1 MDDALRQPVRS
12 RADVDA
18 LLNATTNYEQK
29 LPRSLEPRTF
39 DLSRSEALLEHLGH
53 PERGL
58 PTVHVAG
65 SKGKGT
71 VVRLVAGALTALG
84 GEGPVGMY
92 TSPHLMDLSE
102 RIALDGIPVGEPAL
116 VAAAEAVRPHLRER
130 LGTPEAPTFFEIFT
144 AMAWHVFRAAGCRA
158 VVLETGLGGR
168 LDATTVCEPSATV
181 ITHIE
186 LEHTHLL
193 GDTLEAIAGEKAGIL
208 KPGVPAFT
216 TAQGVAREVIAR
228 RAAELGAPL
237 TALDPSP
244 EATTGP
250 ARRLTVPAEGGLPAL
265 EAHLA
270 GVHHA
275 GNLRAAAHALQTLG
289 CTPEA
294 VRRGLAAVELPA
306 LLEPVAREP
315 LVLIDGAHTLAS
327 VDATLEALATC
338 WPERAPTLIVGL
350 MDLKNLDAM
359 AERMARSA
367 TTAVATQVSSPRARP
382 ASEVASAL
390 QAAGIAEVHVADEP
404 TAALA
409 QARAVTGTGG
419 LVLSIGSVYLAG
431 DIRRATLATRVVL
444 E

>member
-1 MDDALRQPVRS
+1 MDDALRQPVRT

-29 LPRSLEPRTF
+29 MPRTMEPRTF
-39 DLSRSEALLEHLGH
+39 DLSRSEALLDHLER
-53 PERGL
+53 PERGC

-84 GEGPVGMY
+84 GMGPVGMY
-92 TSPHLMDLSE
+92 TSPHLMDLAE
-102 RIALDGIPVGEPAL
+102 RIALDGAPVGEQAL
-116 VAAAEAVRPHLRER
+116 VAAAEAVRPHLAER
-130 LGTPEAPTFFEIFT
+130 LGTPAAPTFFEIFT

-168 LDATTVCEPSATV
+168 LDATTVCQPNATV

-193 GDTLEAIAGEKAGIL
+193 GDTLEAIAAEKAGIL

-228 RAAELGAPL
+228 HADAIGAPL
-237 TALDPSP
+237 TVIDPCP

-250 ARRLTVPAEGGLPAL
+250 ARRLAVPAGAGLPPL
-265 EAHLA
+265 EARLA

-275 GNLRAAAHALQTLG
+275 GNLRAAAHALQALG
-289 CTPEA
+289 CTDEA
-294 VRRGLAAVELPA
+294 LRRGLAAVELPA
-306 LLEPVAREP
+306 LLEPVAQEP

-338 WPERAPTLIVGL
+338 WPERTPTLVVAL
-350 MDLKNLDAM
+350 MDLKNLEAM
-359 AERMARSA
+359 AERMSRSA
-367 TTAVATQVSSPRARP
+367 TRAVATQVDSPRARP
-382 ASEVASAL
+382 AAEVAAAL
-390 QAAGIAEVHVADEP
+390 EAAGMPDVHVADEP

-409 QARAVTGTGG
+409 KARALTDAED

-431 DIRRATLATRVVL
+431 DIRRITLAARVVL